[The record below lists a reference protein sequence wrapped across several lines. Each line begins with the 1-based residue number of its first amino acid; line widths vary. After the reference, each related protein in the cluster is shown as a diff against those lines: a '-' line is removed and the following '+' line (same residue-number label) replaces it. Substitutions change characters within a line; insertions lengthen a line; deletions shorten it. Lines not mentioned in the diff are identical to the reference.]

1 MFSVVW
7 AKPHRFQ
14 NSGETNTEWAVV
26 VWLGAG
32 CQRSSLMFSLPIGQ
46 SSESPAVLGSRK
58 HCSACTIY
66 LCSPKGRGQSWR
78 EEELPPLVVVHI
90 ASENLHWT
98 LIRAMKDLRELMP
111 NGYENNL
118 WFTEPKMALGLW
130 GFLDHILI
138 AAILLN
144 SKLEIYLASSKG
156 DVFALFFF
164 WSSSFPIYLF
174 TNSLSYAHCCQ
185 NVTLVTPLSTL
196 FIVLYFWGR
205 NLLSSSGRPKTCD
218 LPVSVSQVKGSQLSN
233 HTQLY

>member
-1 MFSVVW
+1 MLLELGSRCPNSFKYKLQVSLVLLCVAVSGQPDGKLMFSEVW

-32 CQRSSLMFSLPIGQ
+32 CQRSSLTFSLPIGQ

-58 HCSACTIY
+58 PCSACTID

-98 LIRAMKDLRELMP
+98 LMRAVKDLRELMP

-118 WFTEPKMALGLW
+118 WFTEPKMALGTLR
-130 GFLDHILI
+130 ILGPHFD
-138 AAILLN
+138 
-144 SKLEIYLASSKG
+144 SCY
-156 DVFALFFF
+156 
-164 WSSSFPIYLF
+164 
-174 TNSLSYAHCCQ
+174 T
-185 NVTLVTPLSTL
+185 T
-196 FIVLYFWGR
+196 
-205 NLLSSSGRPKTCD
+205 
-218 LPVSVSQVKGSQLSN
+218 
-233 HTQLY
+233 